1 MKKIITITIMLL
13 CMLTGGFCQ
22 NNDRTSNMRS
32 SSTRSTVNNTNA
44 RNSNTRNA
52 ETTRSYGG
60 GNMIRSGVTGG
71 MRSGFTSSFSGN
83 RNSFPQRRD
92 YSANNDRSRNNNNRE
107 TQTNNRNN

>member
-1 MKKIITITIMLL
+1 MLSGGYCHDITYYD
-13 CMLTGGFCQ
+13 CQ
-22 NNDRTSNMRS
+22 YNDRTSNMRS
-32 SSTRSTVNNTNA
+32 SSTRSTVNNTNNA

-83 RNSFPQRRD
+83 RTSTPQRRD
-92 YSANNDRSRNNNNRE
+92 NSANNDRSRNN
-107 TQTNNRNN
+107 